1 MSVDVA
7 HLVFVAFCYA
17 GDEVSDDRLDCS
29 ESSDIL
35 AAAVVDFDLDDVGL
49 RLRYRLVVDTRTRGG
64 RGTNNRKCDG
74 DVRQILGK
82 LATRALDG
90 DNATPDVDFDVLR
103 DGDLLG

>member
-49 RLRYRLVVDTRTRGG
+49 GLRYWLVAGMRMRGS
-64 RGTNNRKCDG
+64 RETNNRECDG
-74 DVRQILGK
+74 DVRQVLGE
-82 LATRALDG
+82 LATGALDG

-103 DGDLLG
+103 DDDLLG